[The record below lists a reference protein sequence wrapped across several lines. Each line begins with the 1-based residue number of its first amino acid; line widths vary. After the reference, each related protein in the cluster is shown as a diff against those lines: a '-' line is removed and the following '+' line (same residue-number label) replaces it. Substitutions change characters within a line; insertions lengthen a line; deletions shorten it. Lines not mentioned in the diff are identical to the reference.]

1 MNVSDTEIVRSLLLN
16 YNNESNSNDSNS
28 SSQDDDGDDT
38 NKDDDVVAASS
49 SMLFLETNDPAT
61 ADIQLTNTCAIRDS
75 AEQKIWTRLYQLRA
89 HYPQSIIGVLGC
101 MAERLQSSLLDQ
113 NVADV
118 VVGPDA
124 YRSLPQLLRQRM
136 DEKLRMAAISNQR
149 ERKQSMKEQKQEHN
163 HRYMNV
169 ELSKTETYADII
181 PVRQGEYAERHSAF
195 VSIQRG
201 CSNRCSF
208 CIVPFTR
215 GIERSRPLE
224 SIVDEVRRLVET
236 SGVREVV
243 LLGQN
248 VNSYH
253 DRSAVIVAAATTTSS
268 SSAAAVAGTT
278 TTTST
283 TLENVPN
290 DHQHASLSNAGF
302 ISRTNR
308 QHLSLGGH
316 SFADLLERVSD
327 IDRDHL
333 RVRFTSPHPKDYPHY
348 LLQLMAERNNLCNQL
363 HMPAQS
369 GSSSMLRRMKRGYD
383 RAAYLQLIDDA
394 RYIIPDLAI
403 SSDFIAGFCDET
415 EEEHTDTISLLQT
428 VRYDQAYLYKYSL
441 RDKTYAARTMVD
453 NVPPDVKQRRLQEI
467 IDTFQELVQIK
478 TRQKKWADYD
488 LSWWKVRPGAPATAT
503 TSSGRDGPIR
513 TSASC
518 FPSSVILPLAMNN
531 TPPPAA

>member
-1 MNVSDTEIVRSLLLN
+1 MWRLQRRILLLSRWRNDAAAVAAVAVARQGQRYWQQGAAIRLDSSTTTATPTTTRSRRILPDDGRTLADFVARSSSISSSSTTSDDVMTRSWIEHDDGTNDDEEPQPEPPTEQQQEQRRQTPITFFIKTYGCQMNVSDTEIVRSLLLN
-16 YNNESNSNDSNS
+16 YNSNDSKNDS
-28 SSQDDDGDDT
+28 SSSSHIDDGDDT
-38 NKDDDVVAASS
+38 KNDDVASSS
-49 SMLFLETNDPAT
+49 SMLFLETNDPVT

-89 HYPQSIIGVLGC
+89 HYPKSIIGVLGC

-136 DEKLRMAAISNQR
+136 DEKLRIAAIVDQR
-149 ERKQSMKEQKQEHN
+149 ERKRLQKEQKQEHN

-224 SIVDEVRRLVET
+224 SIVDEVRRLVDN

-253 DRSAVIVAAATTTSS
+253 DRSAVVVAATTSSS
-268 SSAAAVAGTT
+268 SSAAAGT

-283 TLENVPN
+283 TTTTLEIFPTTTTTPCPTR
-290 DHQHASLSNAGF
+290 ALSAG
-302 ISRTNR
+302 RT
-308 QHLSLGGH
+308 
-316 SFADLLERVSD
+316 V
-327 IDRDHL
+327 
-333 RVRFTSPHPKDYPHY
+333 
-348 LLQLMAERNNLCNQL
+348 
-363 HMPAQS
+363 
-369 GSSSMLRRMKRGYD
+369 
-383 RAAYLQLIDDA
+383 
-394 RYIIPDLAI
+394 
-403 SSDFIAGFCDET
+403 
-415 EEEHTDTISLLQT
+415 
-428 VRYDQAYLYKYSL
+428 
-441 RDKTYAARTMVD
+441 
-453 NVPPDVKQRRLQEI
+453 
-467 IDTFQELVQIK
+467 
-478 TRQKKWADYD
+478 
-488 LSWWKVRPGAPATAT
+488 
-503 TSSGRDGPIR
+503 
-513 TSASC
+513 
-518 FPSSVILPLAMNN
+518 N
-531 TPPPAA
+531 T